1 MTPAAEDHRRKSRA
15 RSAFRK
21 DDVRKAVEGAIAGG
35 MPVGRIRFSRDG
47 FELYSLDDSVPTTDA
62 EDVERRMQEAFGE
75 GDDD

>member
-1 MTPAAEDHRRKSRA
+1 
-15 RSAFRK
+15 
-21 DDVRKAVEGAIAGG
+21 